1 MPQRSDTLSAADDP
15 LSAVS
20 GTFLQ
25 LPDGRTWYELAGPAN
40 GKPVVFVNGY
50 SIPHYLWDHN
60 FAALAE
66 AGFRV
71 LRFDHYGR
79 GWSDRPDVKYDDAL
93 FDRQIVNLLDA
104 LGIRGKVCL
113 VGSSMGGIVAANFA
127 DRHPERVE
135 RLVLIDPAGMMP
147 KPRWPKSLL
156 LIPGIGE
163 LVMRLTSDDTLAAN
177 MADDLLYP
185 QLQPEYVEKYKPQM
199 TIPGFR
205 RAILSTYRSGLL
217 FDRRDVYER
226 LGKTNIP
233 ILMMWGDHD
242 LVIPMDAGME
252 MLQLMPKT
260 RWWVIEETGHVPHY
274 EVPGVVNPLLIDFL
288 E

>member
-1 MPQRSDTLSAADDP
+1 
-15 LSAVS
+15 
-20 GTFLQ
+20 
-25 LPDGRTWYELAGPAN
+25 
-40 GKPVVFVNGY
+40 VN
-50 SIPHYLWDHN
+50 
-60 FAALAE
+60 
-66 AGFRV
+66 
-71 LRFDHYGR
+71 
-79 GWSDRPDVKYDDAL
+79 YDDAL

-163 LVMRLTSDDTLAAN
+163 LVMRLTSDDTLAAT

-226 LGKTNIP
+226 LGKTHIP

-252 MLQLMPKT
+252 MLKLMPKT

>member
-163 LVMRLTSDDTLAAN
+163 LVMRLTSDDTLAAT

-252 MLQLMPKT
+252 MLKLMPKT